1 MKYPR
6 TKKRLCE
13 LAGIIT
19 EVPGKDISPQKTWW
33 KNDPKNLM
41 TYLYWQKSQ
50 LPPSNRSKY
59 NAALADIVK
68 KLNAKF
74 PAPAGVAKKFI
85 KQGMTESKQN
95 GLTEAAK
102 HPDYLGK
109 VLKKLVSKKVMGPG
123 DAKHISQDV
132 WAHDPT
138 NEKEMDKFLNDP
150 DEMFPGDEPFPTKE
164 IWDAYQK
171 DQKASKSRKY
181 R

>member
-1 MKYPR
+1 MKKPER
-6 TKKRLCE
+6 QRLLE

-85 KQGMTESKQN
+85 EQGMTESKQN

-109 VLKKLVSKKVMGPG
+109 LLDKLVKKGVMGSG
-123 DAKHISQDV
+123 DASWISDKI
-132 WAHDPT
+132 WSYDPR
-138 NEKEMDKFLNDP
+138 NERELDKFLNDP
-150 DEMFPGDEPFPTKE
+150 DDLVDGDPIFPTKE
-164 IWDAYQK
+164 IWKAYQK
-171 DQKASKSRKY
+171 DIKAGDSRKY